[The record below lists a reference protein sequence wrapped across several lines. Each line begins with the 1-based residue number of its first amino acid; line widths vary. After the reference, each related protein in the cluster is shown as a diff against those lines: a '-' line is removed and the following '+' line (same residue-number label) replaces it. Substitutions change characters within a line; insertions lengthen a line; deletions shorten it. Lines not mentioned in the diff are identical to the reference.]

1 MIPFAAVILVTHGAA
16 VGEVT
21 DRSAVVWARSSA
33 PAEMVV
39 SYGQDGVARAPSEAA
54 RDLTAR
60 VRLENLTPGTL
71 YRYRLRFQA
80 GGEASATVEGAFRTA
95 PSPESPAAVKFVVG
109 GDLGGHGFCRE
120 ETAGYVFFD
129 RMRELHPDFFIANGD
144 MIYADSDCPIT
155 RPDGGRNL
163 PGDFPRIDDP
173 AVNWTDSA
181 RVREIYL
188 AHWRYN
194 RADPSFQRFLLEVPM
209 YSQWDDHEVIN
220 DFGAAWPELAPAAG
234 RDGYPTLVR
243 AGRDALFD
251 FNPLWPH
258 PEEPERI
265 YRSFRWGAHVELF
278 LLDARSYRSANA
290 QADSPGSGK
299 TLLGRAQLDWLKKGL
314 QSSNA
319 TWKIVSSDV
328 PLSIATGTRAEVYGR
343 DAFADGDPAGAPR
356 TGSENELEELLSYLD
371 RADVRN
377 LVFVVT
383 DVHFATSL
391 RYEVDLDS
399 DGDKLRFHELVTGPL
414 SAGLSE
420 PRAPD
425 RTFSPEVLYVEGGF
439 FNFGFAS
446 ADGSRLAYE
455 VRDDRGRVREGS
467 ALTIPAESLRGTGR

>member
-1 MIPFAAVILVTHGAA
+1 VLFAAAVVLVTHGVA

-39 SYGQDGVARAPSEAA
+39 AFGTGGIARARSEAS
-54 RDLTAR
+54 RDFTAK
-60 VRLENLTPGTL
+60 VRLDSLSPGTIYQ
-71 YRYRLRFQA
+71 YRIHFEA
-80 GGEASATVEGAFRTA
+80 EGESSERIEGTFRTA
-95 PSPESPAAVKFVVG
+95 PSPESPATVRFVVG
-109 GDLGGHGFCRE
+109 GDLGGHGYCRE
-120 ETAGYVFFD
+120 ETAGYSFFD
-129 RMRELHPDFFIANGD
+129 RMRELQPDFFIANGD
-144 MIYADSDCPIT
+144 MIYADSDCPLA
-155 RPDGGRNL
+155 RPGGGRNL

-173 AVNWTDSA
+173 AVDWTDAA

-220 DFGAAWPELAPAAG
+220 DFGATWPRWAAASGREGYPVLVQAG
-234 RDGYPTLVR
+234 RE
-243 AGRDALFD
+243 ALFD
-251 FNPLWPH
+251 FHPLWPH

-265 YRSFRWGAHVELF
+265 YRSFRWGADVEVF
-278 LLDARSYRSANA
+278 LLDARSYRSANDRE
-290 QADSPGSGK
+290 DSPGGGK
-299 TLLGRAQLDWLKKGL
+299 TLLGRAQLDWLKNGL
-314 QSSNA
+314 GSSNA

-356 TGSENELEELLSYLD
+356 TGSEAELRELLSHLD
-371 RADVRN
+371 REDVRN
-377 LVFVVT
+377 AVFVVT
-383 DVHFATSL
+383 DVHFVTSL
-391 RYEVDLDS
+391 RYEIDLDS
-399 DGDKLRFHELVTGPL
+399 DGDKLLFHELVTGPM

-425 RTFSPEVLYVEGGF
+425 ATFAPQVLYVEGGF

-455 VRDDRGRVREGS
+455 VRDDQGRVRDGS
-467 ALTIPAESLRGTGR
+467 RLAIPAESLRGSQR